1 MQTERS
7 QQLRLRYSI
16 VYLNLKGKTDADVNT
31 CRYNCLGIF
40 HLSTFYFLRYAQVK
54 NQKGVKMF
62 LYKYGK
68 HKILP
73 NFQEKVKIQWKI
85 TPEFY
90 R

>member
-1 MQTERS
+1 
-7 QQLRLRYSI
+7 
-16 VYLNLKGKTDADVNT
+16 
-31 CRYNCLGIF
+31 
-40 HLSTFYFLRYAQVK
+40 
-54 NQKGVKMF
+54 MF

-68 HKILP
+68 RKILP